1 MTQMFHDMEEAVV
14 RTRIRKFRDEK
25 SHPKNRL
32 VEAAVLVDL
41 VERML
46 NTPTEEKCEEAEPD
60 FGPSRGDNPPPGEDD
75 EPEPAQ
81 RTGLLGRIF
90 K

>member
-1 MTQMFHDMEEAVV
+1 MMFHDMEEDVI
-14 RTRIRKFRDEK
+14 RTRIRKFRDEG

-32 VEAAVLVDL
+32 VDAAVLVDL

-46 NTPTEEKCEEAEPD
+46 DTPTEDEAPAPEPD
-60 FGPSRGDNPPPGEDD
+60 FGPSRGDNPPLGEDEED
-75 EPEPAQ
+75 EPAP